1 MAEDEANKMSPGI
14 KRAIRSTLVHLLTR
28 LLDVEGT
35 HVGREEVNGSAG
47 FLETLGPQV
56 YWTVN
61 LILTRELYV
70 ISPYEVLHAAEAV
83 VKEMHKDVAAP
94 RLPSPVD
101 LHSLSLATLS
111 LLEGSQMP
119 LYSGYCWEVLGKI
132 EQILDRREKAT
143 AQAGEF
149 ENVFATPHW
158 DRLIRS
164 WIEKKRS
171 LQNDGVSGGGGHT
184 SSGLKPGNA
193 PPPILGPN
201 EQRSLQHL
209 ADLAVGA
216 EGVAAAAVAASSSSP
231 PPPPPAGGNMNFD
244 AAAPPSDGGPVGPGG
259 PGLAASVSTFVDFTL
274 ALKKG
279 YLKVISRGP
288 TFRH

>member
-14 KRAIRSTLVHLLTR
+14 KRAVRSTLVHLLTR
-28 LLDVEGT
+28 LLDVEGSYI
-35 HVGREEVNGSAG
+35 GREEVNGAAG
-47 FLETLGPQV
+47 FLEGLGPQV

-61 LILTRELYV
+61 LILSRELYV
-70 ISPYEVLHAAEAV
+70 TSPYEVLHAAEAV

-94 RLPSPVD
+94 RLPSPID

-119 LYSGYCWEVLGKI
+119 LYSGFCWEVLGKI
-132 EQILDRREKAT
+132 EQILDLRENAT
-143 AQAGEF
+143 SQAGEF
-149 ENVFATPHW
+149 ENIFATPHW

-171 LQNDGVSGGGGHT
+171 LQNDGESGGAVGGAGAGGGGGQT
-184 SSGLKPGNA
+184 SSLPNPSNA

-216 EGVAAAAVAASSSSP
+216 EGVAAAAASPSSP
-231 PPPPPAGGNMNFD
+231 PPSGGNMNFD
-244 AAAPPSDGGPVGPGG
+244 AGAGAGASASAGAGAGAADDEINKRCDERS
-259 PGLAASVSTFVDFTL
+259 
-274 ALKKG
+274 
-279 YLKVISRGP
+279 
-288 TFRH
+288 

>member
-14 KRAIRSTLVHLLTR
+14 KRAVRSTLVHLLTR
-28 LLDVEGT
+28 LLDVEGSYI
-35 HVGREEVNGSAG
+35 GREEVNGAAG
-47 FLETLGPQV
+47 FLKGLGPQV

-61 LILTRELYV
+61 LILSRELYV
-70 ISPYEVLHAAEAV
+70 TSPYEVLHAAEAV

-94 RLPSPVD
+94 RLPSPID

-119 LYSGYCWEVLGKI
+119 LYSGFCWEVLGKI
-132 EQILDRREKAT
+132 EQILDLRESAT
-143 AQAGEF
+143 SQAGEF
-149 ENVFATPHW
+149 ENIFATPHW

-171 LQNDGVSGGGGHT
+171 LQNDGEPGGAGGQT
-184 SSGLKPGNA
+184 SAVPNPSNA

-216 EGVAAAAVAASSSSP
+216 EGVAAAAASPSSP
-231 PPPPPAGGNMNFD
+231 PPSGANMNFD
-244 AAAPPSDGGPVGPGG
+244 AGPGAG
-259 PGLAASVSTFVDFTL
+259 SGSGSLSTFVDFTL

-279 YLKVISRGP
+279 YLRVISRGP

>member
-14 KRAIRSTLVHLLTR
+14 KRAVRSTLVHLLTR
-28 LLDVEGT
+28 LLDVEGSYI
-35 HVGREEVNGSAG
+35 GREEANGAAG
-47 FLETLGPQV
+47 FLEGLGPQV

-61 LILTRELYV
+61 LILSRELYV
-70 ISPYEVLHAAEAV
+70 TSPYEVLHAAEAV

-94 RLPSPVD
+94 RLPGPID
-101 LHSLSLATLS
+101 LHSLCLATLS

-119 LYSGYCWEVLGKI
+119 LYSGFCWEVLGKI
-132 EQILDRREKAT
+132 EQILDLRENAT
-143 AQAGEF
+143 SQAGEF
-149 ENVFATPHW
+149 ENIFATPYW

-171 LQNDGVSGGGGHT
+171 LQNGGESGGAGGGAGQT
-184 SSGLKPGNA
+184 SSLPNPSNA

-216 EGVAAAAVAASSSSP
+216 EGVAAAAAAASPSSP
-231 PPPPPAGGNMNFD
+231 PPSGGNMNFD
-244 AAAPPSDGGPVGPGG
+244 AGAGAGAGAGSGSGS
-259 PGLAASVSTFVDFTL
+259 LSTFVDFTL